1 MEETLRIDLDA
12 LLSGELAWQP
22 FRAGIEIHA
31 LYGEIGVGRAAAL
44 LRYAPGASLPAH
56 RHSGF
61 EQIMVLQGSQ
71 EDDKGRYGKG
81 TVVINPP
88 GSKHAVASAE
98 GCVVFVTW
106 DLPVEFEQA

>member
-1 MEETLRIDLDA
+1 MVESFRIDLEA
-12 LLSGELAWQP
+12 LLSEGVVWKP

-61 EQIMVLQGSQ
+61 EQILVLQGAQ
-71 EDDKGRYGKG
+71 EDDQGRYGKG
-81 TVVINPP
+81 TVVVNPP
-88 GSKHAVASAE
+88 GSKHAVASPE
-98 GCVVFVTW
+98 GCIVFVTW
-106 DLPVEFEQA
+106 ELPVEFEPG